1 MYRKHWLLP
10 EGIEELLPAQALQLE
25 QQRRILLDLY
35 ASWGY
40 QLVIPPLVEY
50 RDALL
55 TGTEQDLALQTAT
68 LTDQISGRLL
78 GIRADITPQT
88 ARIDAHKLQQQAPTR
103 LCYIGSVLHAQPN
116 RSNGTRNPLQI
127 GAELYGHDGLASDQ
141 EIVQLMLTTL
151 QQVGIDDIYL
161 DLGHVAIYR
170 SLAEQ
175 AGLDNIQK
183 NKLFAALQRKAK
195 TEIASLLEHYQVAPL
210 QREMLQSLA
219 DLNGEADILDQARQ
233 TLAAAPTAVHNAIDY
248 LQQLGQVLNVPVHY
262 DLVESRTYDYQ
273 TGVVFAAF
281 VPGQGYEI
289 ARGGRCDNIGE
300 AFGRARPATGFSTDL
315 KTLLALGKP
324 PQPAQP
330 KVILAPTEQDP
341 TLTEYIAEL
350 RATGHTV
357 IQALPG
363 QAGTPQEQ
371 GVQYK
376 LQHTS
381 QGWTLIP
388 V

>member
-25 QQRRILLDLY
+25 QQRRELLDLY
-35 ASWGY
+35 ARWGY
-40 QLVIPPLVEY
+40 QLVIPPFVEY

-55 TGTEQDLALQTAT
+55 TGTEQDLALKTVT
-68 LTDQISGRLL
+68 FTDQISSRLL

-103 LCYIGSVLHAQPN
+103 LCYIGSVLHAQPS
-116 RSNGTRNPLQI
+116 RPDGTRNPLQI
-127 GAELYGHDGLASDQ
+127 GAELYGHEGLASDQ
-141 EIVQLMLTTL
+141 EILQLMLATL
-151 QQVGIDDIYL
+151 QHVGLDDIYL
-161 DLGHVAIYR
+161 DLGHVGIYR
-170 SLAEQ
+170 ALAEQ
-175 AGLDNIQK
+175 AGLDSTQQTN
-183 NKLFAALQRKAK
+183 LFDALQRKAK
-195 TEIASLLEHYQVAPL
+195 TEIASLLERYQVATA
-210 QREMLQSLA
+210 QRDMLQALA
-219 DLNGEADILDQARQ
+219 DLNGGASILDQARQ

-248 LQQLGQVLNVPVHY
+248 LHQLGQALKVPVHY

-300 AFGRARPATGFSTDL
+300 AFGRARPATGFSADL
-315 KTLLALGKP
+315 KTLLALGTP
-324 PQPAQP
+324 PQPEQP
-330 KVILAPTEQDP
+330 KAILAPAEQDP
-341 TLTEYIAEL
+341 TLIQRIAEL

-371 GVQYK
+371 GVQHK
-376 LQHTS
+376 LQQTS